1 MSLFAPGYLG
11 GPVTRARPDPGRAL
25 WSTGAQSRQEVT
37 DGSGSGRA
45 TRGRGRP
52 GSAAARRY
60 PEAPFRRRK
69 CHSEGGSGYFG
80 AAPLLR
86 KKKMS
91 QKLMKEAFV
100 SNLNG
105 TSVLEITQGLCLPA
119 LCILF
124 RGLLIILSQHLCS
137 SHTWRTRFFID
148 FVVLIVPM
156 VATLT
161 ILSSFVLLEHLAII
175 FFGAGLFYQIYCR
188 KTCYARMPI
197 QRILEKFLKISLE
210 SEYIPAISCFRVINS
225 AFTAIAILAV
235 DFPIFPRRF
244 AKTELYGTGA
254 MDFGVGG
261 FVFGTAMVSP
271 EVRGKYTEGFTF
283 NYFIKSLLS
292 VWPLILLGIGRS
304 VIIKSIDYQEH
315 LTEYGVHWNFFFTLI
330 VVKLVTSLLLI
341 IFPLNKS
348 WLVAIGIS
356 VLYQLALDFTPLK
369 RLILY
374 GTDGNGTRVG
384 LLNANREGII
394 STVGYVA
401 IHMSG
406 VQTGLCM
413 FKKRSH
419 IKDWIEVACRIL
431 LMAISLFMTLYMVQV
446 NIEVASRRM
455 ANLAFC
461 IWIVASSLILLSSLL
476 LGDIIL
482 SFAKFLIKGVPVPCS
497 WDLIQS
503 PVTSKKH
510 PESLAS
516 KAERKGPSLCLITAI
531 NKNQLIFFL
540 ISNIATGLINLL
552 VDTLQSSTLWALFVL
567 NFYMFTNCL
576 IIYVLHLQDKT
587 IKFW

>member
-1 MSLFAPGYLG
+1 
-11 GPVTRARPDPGRAL
+11 
-25 WSTGAQSRQEVT
+25 
-37 DGSGSGRA
+37 
-45 TRGRGRP
+45 
-52 GSAAARRY
+52 
-60 PEAPFRRRK
+60 
-69 CHSEGGSGYFG
+69 
-80 AAPLLR
+80 
-86 KKKMS
+86 MS
-91 QKLMKEAFV
+91 QKQMKEAFV

-105 TSVLEITQGLCLPA
+105 TSVLEIIQGLCLPA

-124 RGLLIILSQHLCS
+124 RGLLIILSQYLCF

-161 ILSSFVLLEHLAII
+161 ILSSFVLFEHLAII
-175 FFGAGLFYQIYCR
+175 IFGTGLLYHIYCR
-188 KTCYARMPI
+188 RTYSARMPL
-197 QRILEKFLKISLE
+197 RKILEKFSKISLE
-210 SEYIPAISCFRVINS
+210 SEYIPAVSCFRVINS
-225 AFTAIAILAV
+225 TFTAIAILAV

-261 FVFGTAMVSP
+261 FVFGTAMVCP
-271 EVRGKYTEGFTF
+271 EVRRKYTKGFTF
-283 NYFIKSLLS
+283 NYFIKSLYS
-292 VWPLILLGIGRS
+292 VWPLIILGIGRS

-341 IFPLNKS
+341 LFPLNKS
-348 WLVAIGIS
+348 WIVAIGIS

-369 RLILY
+369 KLLLY
-374 GTDGNGTRVG
+374 GTDGSGTRVG

-401 IHMSG
+401 VHMAG
-406 VQTGLCM
+406 VQTGLYVL
-413 FKKRSH
+413 KKRSC
-419 IKDWIEVACRIL
+419 IKDLIKVASHIL
-431 LMAISLFMTLYMVQV
+431 LIAISLFIALYIVQV
-446 NIEVASRRM
+446 NIEVVSRRM

-461 IWIVASSLILLSSLL
+461 IWIIASSLILLSTLL

-482 SFAKFLIKGVPVPCS
+482 NFAKFLIKGALVPCS

-503 PVTSKKH
+503 PVINKRSESPVSEAEIKK
-510 PESLAS
+510 
-516 KAERKGPSLCLITAI
+516 PSLCLITAI
-531 NKNQLIFFL
+531 NRNQLVFFL
-540 ISNIATGLINLL
+540 LSNIATGLINLL
-552 VDTLQSSTLWALFVL
+552 MDTLQSSSLWALFVL
-567 NFYMFTNCL
+567 NLYMFTNCL

>member
-1 MSLFAPGYLG
+1 
-11 GPVTRARPDPGRAL
+11 
-25 WSTGAQSRQEVT
+25 
-37 DGSGSGRA
+37 
-45 TRGRGRP
+45 
-52 GSAAARRY
+52 
-60 PEAPFRRRK
+60 
-69 CHSEGGSGYFG
+69 
-80 AAPLLR
+80 
-86 KKKMS
+86 MS
-91 QKLMKEAFV
+91 QKQMKEAFV

-119 LCILF
+119 LCILI
-124 RGLLIILSQHLCS
+124 RGLLIILSQHLCF
-137 SHTWRTRFFID
+137 SHTWRTRFFVD

-161 ILSSFVLLEHLAII
+161 ILSSFVLLEYLALII
-175 FFGAGLFYQIYCR
+175 FGAGLLYHIYCR
-188 KTCYARMPI
+188 KTCCARMPI
-197 QRILEKFLKISLE
+197 QKILENFSKISLE

-261 FVFGTAMVSP
+261 FVFGTAMVCP
-271 EVRGKYTEGFTF
+271 EIRRKYTEGITF
-283 NYFIKSLLS
+283 NYFIKSLYS
-292 VWPLILLGIGRS
+292 VWPLIFLGIGRS

-348 WLVAIGIS
+348 WVVAIGIS

-369 RLILY
+369 RLLLY
-374 GTDGNGTRVG
+374 GTDGSGTRVG

-401 IHMSG
+401 VHMAG
-406 VQTGLCM
+406 VQTGLYVL
-413 FKKRSH
+413 KKRSQV
-419 IKDWIEVACRIL
+419 KDWIEVASHIL
-431 LMAISLFMTLYMVQV
+431 LAAISLFISLYIVQV

-482 SFAKFLIKGVPVPCS
+482 SFAKFLIKGAVVPCS

-503 PVTSKKH
+503 PVINKKRS
-510 PESLAS
+510 ESLVS
-516 KAERKGPSLCLITAI
+516 EVKRKEPSFCLITAI
-531 NKNQLIFFL
+531 NRNQLIFFL
-540 ISNIATGLINLL
+540 LSNIATGLINLL
-552 VDTLQSSTLWALFVL
+552 ADTLQSSTWWALFVL
-567 NFYMFTNCL
+567 NLYMLTNCL